1 MQFSTCIHRTF
12 RTRFCFDATCA
23 CARFCFDFARVNAIT
38 RARAQHSARLSFRLI
53 LDDLKLR
60 AILESG
66 CNVRKFTQR
75 DRDNAKDDT
84 LSPSLS
90 TEGYMGAE
98 WYWIPCN
105 HHSSPCI
112 RALNSRIPLGL
123 LRVLLIVRFL
133 SFARR
138 RSRTSDHRRETIKR
152 VINSAKISAF

>member
-1 MQFSTCIHRTF
+1 MRATLHEL
-12 RTRFCFDATCA
+12 TRS
-23 CARFCFDFARVNAIT
+23 RV
-38 RARAQHSARLSFRLI
+38 RAQHSARLSFRLI

-152 VINSAKISAF
+152 VINSAKISALWCCNFSPENNFFFFLFKKIWIINGF